1 MSYFL
6 IFYLTISLLGFFLSG
21 ALLWQIVRMV
31 HWNPLYNFV
40 QLHRQ
45 TIWTIYFGMFGAIPT
60 LSILSYL
67 WSNFIYNPLLSL
79 VYLVS
84 VWGLSLG
91 GYLMAASFISWF
103 IALVFMFIQH
113 IKHIG
118 DITLQQIVFP
128 FSPTFSTGQ
137 KILIILPIIMAILI
151 VIYGTINASTIR
163 VLRTEVSASSGAYPL
178 PASWIGKNIVMYSD
192 THIGT
197 IRGKAF
203 LSRVVEQIND
213 ADPYI
218 TIMAGDLIDGPR
230 FPHDRLKPLANL
242 RSTLGNYYTPG
253 NHEEYS
259 RDMEMSSIIDQYLT
273 RVSDDVTTVDG
284 VGIIGMSYHREALQT
299 LTDRVSHVMTEHP
312 EILTLPKIGILHDP
326 KNINALLDLK
336 PNLTVS
342 GHTHGGQLWPGTIAV
357 KKIYGI
363 FGYGPSYHND
373 NQTLHITSSG
383 VGSAQSPVRIGTRA
397 EIVVIRV
404 VE

>member
-6 IFYLTISLLGFFLSG
+6 IFYLTLSLLGFFLSG

-31 HWNPLYNFV
+31 HWDPLYNFV

-45 TIWTIYFGMFGAIPT
+45 TIWTIYFGLFGAIPT
-60 LSILSYL
+60 VSILSYI

-79 VYLVS
+79 VYMVS
-84 VWGLSLG
+84 VWGLSMG
-91 GYLMAASFISWF
+91 GYLMAASFVSWF
-103 IALVFMFIQH
+103 IALVCMFIQH
-113 IKHIG
+113 IKNIG
-118 DITLQQIVFP
+118 DITLQQVIFP

-137 KILIILPIIMAILI
+137 KILIILPVIMAIII
-151 VIYGTINASTIR
+151 VIYGTINANTIR
-163 VLRTEVSASSGAYPL
+163 TVHVELSASAGQHPL

-203 LSRVVEQIND
+203 LSRVVEKIND
-213 ADPYI
+213 NNPYI

-230 FPHDRLKPLANL
+230 FPHERLKPLANL

-259 RDMEMSSIIDQYLT
+259 RDMEMSGIIDQYLT
-273 RVSDDVTTVDG
+273 RVSDSATVVDG
-284 VGIIGMSYHREALQT
+284 VGIIGMSYHREPLQT
-299 LTDRVSHVMTEHP
+299 LTDRVAHVMAEHP
-312 EILTLPKIGILHDP
+312 EIASLPTIGILHDP
-326 KNINALLDLK
+326 KNIQALIDLT

-342 GHTHGGQLWPGTIAV
+342 GHTHGGQLWPGNIMV

-363 FGYGPSYHND
+363 FGYGSSYHND
-373 NQTLHITSSG
+373 HKTLHITSSG
-383 VGSAQSPVRIGTRA
+383 VGTAQSPVRIGTQS